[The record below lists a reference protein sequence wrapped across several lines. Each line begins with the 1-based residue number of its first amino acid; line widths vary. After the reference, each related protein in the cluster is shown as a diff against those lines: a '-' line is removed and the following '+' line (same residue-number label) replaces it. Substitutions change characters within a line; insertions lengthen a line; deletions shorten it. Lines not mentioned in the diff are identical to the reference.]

1 VTERRLFS
9 LEEANALIPVLRPL
23 LERLR
28 DMVNE
33 AQRQQTEIQR
43 MESVWPHANGHRV
56 ELEVNLKTARAT
68 LEALTTDIRTGISEA
83 EAHGCEV
90 KDPST
95 GLIDFR
101 SPRDGRVV
109 YLCWRLGEDDIA
121 FWHTLEDGFKGRQP
135 Q

>member
-1 VTERRLFS
+1 MTERRLFS

>member
-1 VTERRLFS
+1 VTEPRLFS
-9 LEEANALIPVLRPL
+9 LEEANAVMSVLRPL

-28 DMVNE
+28 EMVTE
-33 AQRQQTEIQR
+33 AERQQTEIQR

-56 ELEVNLKTARAT
+56 ELEIALKTARAT
-68 LEALTTDIRTGISEA
+68 LEALTTDIRSGIREA

-90 KDPST
+90 KDPSA

-101 SPRDGRVV
+101 SPRNGRVV
-109 YLCWRLGEDDIA
+109 YLCWRLGEGDIA

-135 Q
+135 L